1 MSKILKHPRLSPE
14 GFGEYEKPINEFEI
28 QQAVKWLEEVARDRS
43 TVNRKITSY
52 GWKHI
57 AEKNSERKYI
67 SNGAFIFAAIKLGFL
82 VKCIEDGPNAYINI
96 SSKSIKGRGGY
107 YE

>member
-1 MSKILKHPRLSPE
+1 MSKVLKHPPLSPE
-14 GFGEYEKPINEFEI
+14 GFDDCEKPIDEFEI
-28 QQAVKWLEEVARDRS
+28 QQAVKWLEKVDRRG

>member
-1 MSKILKHPRLSPE
+1 MKKVKKYTTLSPE
-14 GFGEYEKPINEFEI
+14 GFADREEPIDEFQI
-28 QQAVKWLEEVARDRS
+28 QQAIKWLEKVSRRS
-43 TVNRKITSY
+43 TVNRTITSY

-82 VKCIEDGPNAYINI
+82 VKRIEDGPNAYINI
-96 SSKSIKGRGGY
+96 SSKNIEGRGGY

>member
-1 MSKILKHPRLSPE
+1 MSKVLKHPPLSPE
-14 GFGEYEKPINEFEI
+14 GFDDCEKPIDEFEI
-28 QQAVKWLEEVARDRS
+28 QQAVKWLEKVDRRS
-43 TVNRKITSY
+43 TVNREITSY